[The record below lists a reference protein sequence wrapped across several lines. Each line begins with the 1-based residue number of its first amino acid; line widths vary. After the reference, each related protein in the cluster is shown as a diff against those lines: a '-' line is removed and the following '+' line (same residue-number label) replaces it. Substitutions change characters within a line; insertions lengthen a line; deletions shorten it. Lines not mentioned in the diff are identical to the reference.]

1 MGRNLSKFA
10 QHPGMVLDVT
20 SGDPLQSPAEP
31 TRQGKVLFI
40 YFFHKPEDLSSSGR
54 CDSQD
59 TNIFKTDQNKAARVT
74 SPGMWWLLGAEG
86 YKT

>member
-1 MGRNLSKFA
+1 MGEELVQVHTASRDGARCHLWV
-10 QHPGMVLDVT
+10 PT
-20 SGDPLQSPAEP
+20 AEP
-31 TRQGKVLFI
+31 SRANTAGEVFI

-74 SPGMWWLLGAEG
+74 SPGMWWPLGAEG